1 MTLHLWGGTGLARI
15 KGRVFLLLVNTAS
28 GVLAATKRKHFLLCL
43 LHSDTSEKNCHVP
56 ESLGRHWSLP
66 VCAWEL
72 VVTL

>member
-28 GVLAATKRKHFLLCL
+28 GVLAATKRRHFLLCL
-43 LHSDTSEKNCHVP
+43 LRNDTSEKNRHVP
-56 ESLGRHWSLP
+56 ESLGSHWSLP
-66 VCAWEL
+66 VCAREL